1 MTQLFW
7 VLTILIILISAC
19 FESPY
24 YRAWTAVGLVLLAAG
39 AFYFGERKIKA
50 VNSDEDKPDEPDL
63 ITKMKLKKVRSKLD
77 EVTHQY
83 LSLKTLSNN
92 QTSQNGILD
101 AQLTRMQDSMRFILT
116 SLQGITEGQAND
128 FIDKV
133 KKGKISNREVR
144 AFIDKCLG
152 VRAERRN
159 KRSKTGNLKPGD
171 RVIDLL

>member
-50 VNSDEDKPDEPDL
+50 VNSTDDRPDEPDQ
-63 ITKMKLKKVRSKLD
+63 ITKMKLKKVRGNLD

-83 LSLKTLSNN
+83 LTLKTLSDN
-92 QTSQNGILD
+92 QSRQNGILD
-101 AQLTRMQDSMRFILT
+101 AQLTRMQDTMRYLMT
-116 SLQGITEGQAND
+116 TLQGLTEGQANE
-128 FIDKV
+128 FIGKV
-133 KKGKISNREVR
+133 KKGNIDNRGVR
-144 AFIDKCLG
+144 PYIDKCLG
-152 VRAERRN
+152 VSRDRRN
-159 KRSKTGNLKPGD
+159 KKNKTGNLKPGD